1 MSSESIVATER
12 DVAKHVSELM
22 LTMSSEKDTDPPR
35 IEVSESQDIRNNTA
49 TILQA
54 NALILFI
61 RIS

>member
-1 MSSESIVATER
+1 MSSESMVATER